1 MKRNNAINENELIN
15 EYISTIATVGKRKSK
30 HTLTNYES
38 DLVEF
43 EEFVRGLDLKLMD
56 VKKRD
61 IERFQVNLNNKGRAT
76 STIARKLTSI
86 RMFYRFF
93 ADSKHIEED
102 PSERVIIPEIEE
114 RNPVYM
120 SLEEATR
127 VIDATKT
134 QNEPYRSRD
143 GLLMVLALT
152 TGLRVE
158 EIANIKL
165 KDIKGSILSVI
176 GKGNKQREVML
187 NRDVLKAIKDYH
199 KVRKNTTD
207 YLFVSIRGTNMSK
220 RTIQYTA
227 DKYIGLAG
235 LDLSIHS
242 IHGLRH
248 TFATLAYKNGV
259 PIRTLQEILGH
270 SSVETTEIYTH
281 VDSEDKQVAANTM
294 VGIFG

>member
-1 MKRNNAINENELIN
+1 MKGNELIN

-43 EEFVRGLDLKLMD
+43 EEFVRGLDLKLME

-93 ADSKHIEED
+93 ADARYIKED
-102 PSERVIIPEIEE
+102 PSERIIIPEIEE

-120 SLEEATR
+120 TLEEATR
-127 VIDATKT
+127 VINATRT

-143 GLLMVLALT
+143 RLLMVLALT

-165 KDIKGSILSVI
+165 KDIKGSILNVI
-176 GKGNKQREVML
+176 GKGNKEREVML
-187 NRDVLKAIKDYH
+187 NKDVLKAMRDYYRI
-199 KVRKNTTD
+199 RKNTTD

-227 DKYIGLAG
+227 DKYIELAG
-235 LDLSIHS
+235 LDLSIYS
-242 IHGLRH
+242 IHKIRH

-281 VDSEDKQVAANTM
+281 VDSEDKQVAADTM
-294 VGIFG
+294 AGIFG